1 MLPGSP
7 TALANSG
14 SMWIGLKSPEA
25 PAYRC
30 GRYLSGVTFSSGM
43 ESPSFS
49 SLSSGISDS
58 SDDVG
63 PGSLDGLLPV
73 LVGGDRLEDVEP
85 LAVLLVDLLARRRR
99 LDHVAIADRLVPL
112 ELLRAVQHRG
122 EVDPDSGIEDGRPH
136 RAGAVD
142 DAEHRRGDQ
151 VAEPGRLGRI
161 VIAMDVA
168 PSPDRVRELADLLGT
183 HLVAGGWPLL
193 PDGVGLER
201 HERRAILRAA

>member
-1 MLPGSP
+1 MPRNWTERRLRARGSPSASWALPLATWAIIQRPCRMLPGSP

-99 LDHVAIADRLVPL
+99 LDHVAIADRLVPPQ
-112 ELLRAVQHRG
+112 LLRAVEHRG
-122 EVDPDSGIEDGRPH
+122 EGDPRNGE
-136 RAGAVD
+136 
-142 DAEHRRGDQ
+142 
-151 VAEPGRLGRI
+151 
-161 VIAMDVA
+161 
-168 PSPDRVRELADLLGT
+168 
-183 HLVAGGWPLL
+183 
-193 PDGVGLER
+193 
-201 HERRAILRAA
+201 

>member
-151 VAEPGRLGRI
+151 VTEAGGLGRL
-161 VIAMDVA
+161 VVAMDFV
-168 PSPDRVRELADLLGT
+168 SRPDRVGELPDLLRAHLVCGGGPLLADCFGL
-183 HLVAGGWPLL
+183 
-193 PDGVGLER
+193 DGHG
-201 HERRAILRAA
+201 RRAI